1 MRHILILLICCLA
14 SVSAQAI
21 GVDKDRLKDPVQEAR
36 AQEIMKQLRCLVC
49 QNQSIVESDAS
60 LAQDLRAIVREQVK
74 AGKTEAEILEFM
86 TARYGDWVLLKP
98 PVRGSTL
105 VLWFGPLILLLGGGL
120 LVIRYVRQRPE
131 TAQPSPLNAEEAEKL
146 KKILAGEDK

>member
-21 GVDKDRLKDPVQEAR
+21 GVDKDRLNDPVQEAR

-74 AGKTEAEILEFM
+74 AGKTEAEILDFM

-105 VLWFGPLILLLGGGL
+105 VLWFGPLILLLGGGF

>member
-1 MRHILILLICCLA
+1 
-14 SVSAQAI
+14 
-21 GVDKDRLKDPVQEAR
+21 
-36 AQEIMKQLRCLVC
+36 
-49 QNQSIVESDAS
+49 
-60 LAQDLRAIVREQVK
+60 
-74 AGKTEAEILEFM
+74 
-86 TARYGDWVLLKP
+86 VLLKP

-105 VLWFGPLILLLGGGL
+105 VLWFGPLILLLGGGF

>member
-21 GVDKDRLKDPVQEAR
+21 GVDKDRLNDPVQEAR

-74 AGKTEAEILEFM
+74 AGKTEAEILDFM

-98 PVRGSTL
+98 PVRGSTI
-105 VLWFGPLILLLGGGL
+105 VLWFGPLILLLGGGF